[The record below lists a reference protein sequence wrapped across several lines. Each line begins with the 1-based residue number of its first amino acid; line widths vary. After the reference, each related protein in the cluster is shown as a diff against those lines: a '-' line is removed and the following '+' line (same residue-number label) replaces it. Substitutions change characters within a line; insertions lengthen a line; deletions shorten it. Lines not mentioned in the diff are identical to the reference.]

1 MTEKTKTT
9 AKPEGQKVGEPK
21 SILVRLEGPG
31 QELHVVGLKTA
42 KGWRT
47 SVQLRDRDAKS
58 KKTTL
63 VSRGASAAHAGMA
76 QARKA
81 IDGHVAEATKAGWKR
96 LVSKAGGF
104 AATPDAFTAKALPKP
119 AR

>member
-1 MTEKTKTT
+1 MTETKTKS
-9 AKPEGQKVGEPK
+9 AEEPK

-31 QELHVVGLKTA
+31 QELHITGMKTA

-47 SVQLRDRDAKS
+47 SVQLRNKDAKS

-63 VSRGASAAHAGMA
+63 VSRGASADHAGIA

-81 IDGHVAEATKAGWKR
+81 VDGHVARATKDGWKR
-96 LVSKAGGF
+96 IQSAGF
-104 AATPDAFTAKALPKP
+104 AGKPDAFKANALPKP
-119 AR
+119 AAK